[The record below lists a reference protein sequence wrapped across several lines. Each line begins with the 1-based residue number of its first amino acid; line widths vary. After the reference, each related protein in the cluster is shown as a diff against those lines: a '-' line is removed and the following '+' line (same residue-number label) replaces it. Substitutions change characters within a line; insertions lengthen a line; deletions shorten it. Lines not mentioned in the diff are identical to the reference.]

1 MIEFRAVP
9 CPVCSGSGSAAAG
22 GPCDSCDGTGR
33 IAIRERAA
41 RNVSI
46 VKAWIWF
53 SIIVVGG
60 ALLVIWISRS

>member
-22 GPCDSCDGTGR
+22 GPCDACDGTGR

-41 RNVSI
+41 RSGSI
-46 VKAWIWF
+46 IKAWIWV
-53 SIIVVGG
+53 SIIFVAAV
-60 ALLVIWISRS
+60 LLVIWISRT